1 MSEMNELFIQDN
13 QIISISTIKNLF
25 GLEILDASNNNIT
38 DFEEIVN
45 ISELEN
51 LRIVNF
57 IGNAFAENDNYLE
70 VVKEIQE
77 EI

>member
-57 IGNAFAENDNYLE
+57 IGNVFAENDNYLE